1 MGLLEQLV
9 ERLDRLE
16 HELSELRTSPT
27 EPAAVWGDG
36 AMRLIDA
43 VKFSGLSRNE
53 LYSLMGAGDLPFFCT
68 GRHRVVPRRA
78 LVRLLESKQHAHEP
92 LEVA

>member
-1 MGLLEQLV
+1 MGILEQLV

-16 HELSELRTSPT
+16 NELHELRTVPT

-43 VKFSGLSRNE
+43 VKWSGLSRNE
-53 LYSLMGAGDLPFFCT
+53 LYSLMGAGALPFFCT
-68 GRHRVVPRRA
+68 GRHRIVPRRT
-78 LVRLLESKQHAHEP
+78 LVQLLERKQHESTGR
-92 LEVA
+92 